1 MITYRNINGL
11 PIIRSCYNCK
21 FFKPIDGMESQKLG
35 YCENKRIYFAYTL
48 KKTVFMIVKSFY
60 LCDYHKFT
68 NEREFAENQQPLN
81 LRDVLKKKD
90 DVER

>member
-1 MITYRNINGL
+1 
-11 PIIRSCYNCK
+11 
-21 FFKPIDGMESQKLG
+21 
-35 YCENKRIYFAYTL
+35 
-48 KKTVFMIVKSFY
+48 MIVKSFY